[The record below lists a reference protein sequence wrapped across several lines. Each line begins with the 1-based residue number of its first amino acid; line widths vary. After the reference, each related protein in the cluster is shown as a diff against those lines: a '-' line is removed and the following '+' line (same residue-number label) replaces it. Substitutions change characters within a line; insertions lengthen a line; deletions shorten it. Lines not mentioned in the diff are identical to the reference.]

1 MEISKYALFADVAET
16 HNFTK
21 SGDRLGYTQPGVSH
35 TLKSLETELG
45 FALFRRAKNGAFLTP
60 AGRQILPL
68 VRQLLSVNEHL
79 EETISSLNGLTTGH
93 ITIACFASISRNWL
107 PQIIYRFRQDYPGIE
122 IELLE
127 GGTDDIVGWI
137 EDHVADFGL
146 LSRRHTSALNWI
158 QLREDPL
165 MAILPNEPKY
175 AQRKSYPVAEMV
187 KQPYILSAEGTD
199 YDIHHLLDKTKIKP
213 DIRFTSKDDHAIVSM
228 VANRLGISILPK
240 LVIDD
245 ADYDFISLPLSPYF
259 KRDLGIAYKAESAL
273 SPASKKFI
281 QHIQAVLPPSA
292 DPPDLPEEDRLD
304 AEDPD

>member
-45 FALFRRAKNGAFLTP
+45 FALFRRTRNGAFLTP
-60 AGRQILPL
+60 AGRQLLPI
-68 VRQLLSVNEHL
+68 VRQLLAVNEHL

-127 GGTDDIVGWI
+127 GGTDDIVGWV
-137 EDHVADFGL
+137 EDHAADFGL
-146 LSRRHTSALNWI
+146 LSRRHTSSLNWI

-165 MAILPNEPKY
+165 MAILPNEPRY
-175 AQRKSYPVAEMV
+175 AALESYPVAEMA
-187 KQPYILSAEGTD
+187 KQPFILSAEGTD
-199 YDIHHLLDKTKIKP
+199 YDIHHLLDRTKIRP

-228 VANRLGISILPK
+228 VANHLGISILPK
-240 LVIDD
+240 LVIED
-245 ADYDFISLPLSPYF
+245 ADYDFVAKPLSPYF
-259 KRDLGIAYKAESAL
+259 KRDLGIAYLDGNAL
-273 SPASKKFI
+273 SPAAKKFI
-281 QHIQAVLPPSA
+281 QHIQEVLPGLSA
-292 DPPDLPEEDRLD
+292 EASSQEEVRTP
-304 AEDPD
+304 AV